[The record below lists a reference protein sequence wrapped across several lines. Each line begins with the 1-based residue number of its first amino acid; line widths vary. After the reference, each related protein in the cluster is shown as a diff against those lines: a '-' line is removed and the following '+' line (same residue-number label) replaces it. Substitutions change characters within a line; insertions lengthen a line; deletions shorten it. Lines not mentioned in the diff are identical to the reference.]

1 MRLDNTMKRNLAVAL
16 LIAALGI
23 PGSAAPGTN
32 TPSSTNYRVVDFVR
46 NYDKAWN
53 RKDVTSVERVLAAG
67 YVYFTSKGDVWS
79 RQRTLDLLRSPK
91 YILNSAE
98 RTEIDVY
105 RTGNTA
111 IVSSRWQGHGSFDGE
126 EFHDDQRCSIVLARA
141 GRDWKVLAEH
151 CTQIVVP

>member
-1 MRLDNTMKRNLAVAL
+1 MRLDNTMKRSFAVAL

-23 PGSAAPGTN
+23 LGSAAPGTN
-32 TPSSTNYRVVDFVR
+32 APSSTNDRLVDFVR

-53 RKDVTSVERVLAAG
+53 RKDVPSLERALAAD

-98 RTEIDVY
+98 RTEIEVY
-105 RTGNTA
+105 LTGKTA
-111 IVSSRWQGHGSFDGE
+111 IVSSRWQGHGSYNGE
-126 EFHDDQRCSIVLARA
+126 EFRDDQRCSIVLARA
-141 GRDWKVLAEH
+141 GRGWKVLAEH
-151 CTQIVVP
+151 CTQIATR